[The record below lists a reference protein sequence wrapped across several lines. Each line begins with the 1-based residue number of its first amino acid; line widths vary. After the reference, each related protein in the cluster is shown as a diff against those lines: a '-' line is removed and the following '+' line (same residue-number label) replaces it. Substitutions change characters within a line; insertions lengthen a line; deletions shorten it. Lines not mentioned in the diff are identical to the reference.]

1 MGSQVDPALL
11 RHRKLLNLTAE
22 NITENTIAVNSKT
35 PDLRLKYL
43 FERLVIHLHD
53 FVRETREF
61 LRRLL
66 CFPVKPPHMR

>member
-1 MGSQVDPALL
+1 ML
-11 RHRKLLNLTAE
+11 RHEKLLNLTAE
-22 NITENTIAVNSKT
+22 NITENTLAVNSKN

-61 LRRLL
+61 LLRLSRFHEKL
-66 CFPVKPPHMR
+66 SYMC

>member
-1 MGSQVDPALL
+1 ML
-11 RHRKLLNLTAE
+11 RHKRLLNLTAE

-53 FVRETREF
+53 FVRETRKF
-61 LRRLL
+61 LRKHSY
-66 CFPVKPPHMR
+66 FHAKPSHMC

>member
-61 LRRLL
+61 LWRLF
-66 CFPVKPPHMR
+66 CCTVKPSQTR